1 MTILSM
7 PNIFIF
13 SIFMYLFFSGNKS
26 FLTLIAMQRVKQLFL
41 KEEDSDDNN
50 DKSKEE
56 QNEEQKKKEKPITKF
71 EDKYLDRFI
80 ATEEK
85 DLSSEKMDSLANS
98 FIMENT
104 PQGNVVMFWDNKRD
118 TFSYYADHLIPYR
131 HLEVVGRK
139 YVLTNDC
146 RKLFI
151 NMDDEIVTAK
161 KKLEDKKKQKE
172 EDEEKQK
179 QNKQQESNSKQV
191 VEQPKKSVFAK
202 LKSYNRDNSI
212 KSATVALDSK
222 KPQTNIPK
230 NSSVNTKQDENMIL
244 KEKAN
249 RYSYQGKLANFSFLK
264 KVDRKE
270 VDKNY
275 TLSFAE
281 FKKMQLEQNKS

>member
-1 MTILSM
+1 
-7 PNIFIF
+7 
-13 SIFMYLFFSGNKS
+13 MYLFFSGDKS

-41 KEEDSDDNN
+41 KEEDSDDTNDNDN

-56 QNEEQKKKEKPITKF
+56 QKEEQKGEQKEGQKEDKKKKSITKF
-71 EDKYLDRFI
+71 EDKYLERFI
-80 ATEEK
+80 TTEEK

-104 PQGNVVMFWDNKRD
+104 PQGNVVMFWDNKRE

-131 HLEVVGRK
+131 YLEVVGRK

-151 NMDDEIVTAK
+151 NMDDEIVAAK

-179 QNKQQESNSKQV
+179 QKKQENVDSKIA

-222 KPQTNIPK
+222 KSQTNIPK
-230 NSSVNTKQDENMIL
+230 NASVNTKQDENMIL

-264 KVDRKE
+264 KVDRKA

-275 TLSFAE
+275 ALSFAE

>member
-1 MTILSM
+1 
-7 PNIFIF
+7 
-13 SIFMYLFFSGNKS
+13 MYLFFSGDKS

-41 KEEDSDDNN
+41 KEEDSDDTNDN

-56 QNEEQKKKEKPITKF
+56 QNEEQKKKEKSITKF

-104 PQGNVVMFWDNKRD
+104 PQGNVVMFWDNKRE

-131 HLEVVGRK
+131 YLEVVGRK

-151 NMDDEIVTAK
+151 NMNDEIVAAK

-230 NSSVNTKQDENMIL
+230 NASVNTKQDENMIL

-264 KVDRKE
+264 KVDRKT

-275 TLSFAE
+275 ALSFAE